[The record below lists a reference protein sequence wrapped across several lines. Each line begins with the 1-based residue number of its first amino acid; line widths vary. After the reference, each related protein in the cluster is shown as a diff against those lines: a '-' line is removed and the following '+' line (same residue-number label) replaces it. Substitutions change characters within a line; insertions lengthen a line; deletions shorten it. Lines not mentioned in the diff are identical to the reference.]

1 MLLHMSSYLSQMSRR
16 GIMSVGQAPGFNAPI
31 ALRLAKTK
39 PAMPTT
45 YTKPS
50 LEQNNKADRD

>member
-1 MLLHMSSYLSQMSRR
+1 MLFLIELFVL
-16 GIMSVGQAPGFNAPI
+16 GVGQARDFS
-31 ALRLAKTK
+31 ALVVFRLAKTK